1 MLHDHEGRIAPHAQ
15 SPPRNDEPAA
25 PPPASRGCLYALSQ
39 PPLILFLAVIGAL
52 LFCTALHD
60 LLLL

>member
-1 MLHDHEGRIAPHAQ
+1 MLHDHEGRTAPHTQ
-15 SPPRNDEPAA
+15 SPSRHDQPPVTPPEPQ
-25 PPPASRGCLYALSQ
+25 GCLYALSQ
-39 PPLILFLAVIGAL
+39 PPLLLFLAVIGTL